1 MFFNFYVFFFLF
13 NIFELG
19 SDKMAPKQQQQM
31 DDLIARVEQL
41 EHANTINLNKIAELE
56 KDNGLLSER
65 ITKLE
70 ENSRSKV
77 LDFSKLFDKK
87 GTKSVEEINLT
98 QRAHIQISNE
108 ILKLNKI
115 FKFFPIKL
123 H

>member
-1 MFFNFYVFFFLF
+1 
-13 NIFELG
+13 
-19 SDKMAPKQQQQM
+19 MAPKQQQQM

-98 QRAHIQISNE
+98 QSIIA
-108 ILKLNKI
+108 LNKDASKRDKNVLI
-115 FKFFPIKL
+115 IGIPNSHDSDPVAGKN
-123 H
+123 